1 MHILTSK
8 RPDDNNSNHISGGDG
23 YYGSGVRP
31 GVPVR
36 AVQPYLGAAHHEA
49 AQDLPEVQKSLLE
62 YAEGATLRLRL
73 VVGQFERSVGMT
85 GGLTIVYSGRHRPL
99 LPAPFEW

>member
-23 YYGSGVRP
+23 YYASGVRP

-73 VVGQFERSVGMT
+73 VVGQFERS
-85 GGLTIVYSGRHRPL
+85 GL
-99 LPAPFEW
+99 